1 MNFQGMNLFDT
12 KNSHLRLFVF
22 YLDRSTYILLISS
35 NIYFSSTRVKNWI
48 HNQNNLLNITTSSA
62 FDEKFS
68 IYTSRGKW
76 FKNRL
81 SDTYINPH
89 QWPNNKKRLWTIFSY
104 HRSEAPIVHV
114 HYLSTVFVK
123 CSGRPKEKRE
133 NFRVTGSDDFLL
145 QLRLCFCNS
154 PLEPGGGRFPFR
166 RVFPHHAVGC
176 AGRGLRQAR
185 PRPLMHYYSEP
196 LVSLWF
202 YMPREYSTA
211 SPPRV
216 PIVFSSR
223 WRGFYSNAGE
233 TLRACRRSKRRRPFR
248 DPLSFGIIGR
258 GRKYWCFAYVSPV
271 ASRYLSAPGNP
282 NLGNWPITYAT
293 TFMFILWTLV
303 MDVFFFI
310 NVLSKIISLS

>member
-89 QWPNNKKRLWTIFSY
+89 QCNNKKRLWTIFSY

-223 WRGFYSNAGE
+223 WRGFYSNAGKRCELAAVRSGVGLSAIRFRSALSDADGSIDVLLTFHPLLRVTFQRRE
-233 TLRACRRSKRRRPFR
+233 TLTLEIDRSLMQPRLCLFYEH
-248 DPLSFGIIGR
+248 L
-258 GRKYWCFAYVSPV
+258 
-271 ASRYLSAPGNP
+271 
-282 NLGNWPITYAT
+282 
-293 TFMFILWTLV
+293 
-303 MDVFFFI
+303 
-310 NVLSKIISLS
+310 